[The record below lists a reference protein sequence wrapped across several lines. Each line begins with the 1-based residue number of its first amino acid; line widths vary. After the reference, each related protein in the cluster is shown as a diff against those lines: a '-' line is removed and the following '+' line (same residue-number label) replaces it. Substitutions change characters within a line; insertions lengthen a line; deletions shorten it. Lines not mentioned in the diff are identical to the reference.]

1 MASYILLLIALYVV
15 YKLVFDLIIPV
26 FRATRQVRHQFRSM
40 NEHMQQQA
48 NARPD
53 GRTGT
58 QAQPQKPSQQ
68 KAAPGDY
75 IDFEEIKY
83 SNVD

>member
-48 NARPD
+48 NAQPE
-53 GRTGT
+53 GRTST
-58 QAQPQKPSQQ
+58 RAQQPQKPTQQ
-68 KAAPGDY
+68 KATPGDY
-75 IDFEEIKY
+75 IDFEEIK
-83 SNVD
+83 